1 MSISTDVYLC
11 VCMYVCMYACM
22 YLTFAKVLRTR
33 EADGINSSSMASVSE
48 TEKRS
53 KFLFPLPFVSFL
65 PSMGWMMHTH
75 IGEGNLPY
83 WAHPFKC

>member
-1 MSISTDVYLC
+1 MSISIDVYLC
-11 VCMYVCMYACM
+11 VCIYICMYECM

-33 EADGINSSSMASVSE
+33 EADGINSSSMASISE

-65 PSMGWMMHTH
+65 PSMDWMMHTH
-75 IGEGNLPY
+75 IGEGIYLIK
-83 WAHPFKC
+83 AHPFKC